1 MLLLRSSRLES
12 GRASQHDCVQRMIV
26 KHDDDD
32 DSNTTTSMQVQRWQ
46 SKRCLLESGEPHEPW
61 RNGASHVVVRQ
72 VKLPEHV
79 ACKAPSHDVVLPTT
93 TPRDIRER
101 CERRPAVRNG
111 GEQVLPSKL
120 QCAVTASTHTYT
132 HRQYARLA
140 PSHEPSR
147 LPTVDTETVPTP
159 AASTCIT
166 GRGARVGATDMMWR
180 SSSQLQWMP
189 GYVHT
194 SGSYSLPPAPKIVS
208 VPVATAMSYMAAN
221 SATGTNAAGE
231 MAAGV
236 TEHIELCSSI
246 RHTHTHSVR
255 QNSRSASVWITEDVE
270 AEADPDRSRR
280 SRRRQ
285 SRTGFMDGMVAPGSP
300 RPVKQLYENRGERSR
315 TSAGT
320 VPDRKFSSNSKS
332 LKQTPQTSQT
342 VRKLSAQLHPHN
354 LPITLHSTHD
364 RSTH

>member
-1 MLLLRSSRLES
+1 
-12 GRASQHDCVQRMIV
+12 
-26 KHDDDD
+26 
-32 DSNTTTSMQVQRWQ
+32 MQVQRWQ

-101 CERRPAVRNG
+101 RERRPAVRNG

-132 HRQYARLA
+132 HRPYARLA

-147 LPTVDTETVPTP
+147 LPMVDTETVPTP

-221 SATGTNAAGE
+221 SATGTSAAGE

-236 TEHIELCSSI
+236 TEHIELCSSVTHA
-246 RHTHTHSVR
+246 RAHTHTHTHGHTHGHTHTQRTSELAKR
-255 QNSRSASVWITEDVE
+255 KRLDHGGRRSGSR
-270 AEADPDRSRR
+270 PRHRSRR

-342 VRKLSAQLHPHN
+342 VRKLSAQLRPHK
-354 LPITLHSTHD
+354 LPIALHSTHD